1 MTLYDALINKYGYS
15 NPFSFEEIKFNN
27 YSLPWIKK
35 ELNKL
40 VNSNFIVRYERGIYY
55 IPEKTIFGNSSFNPQ
70 KIIEKKYLSNNS
82 GYYSGLSF
90 ANKVGIT
97 TQMPNVIEIYTNN
110 EKSRVREITI
120 NNLKVILRKSRVN
133 ITNDNIYVLSFLE
146 LMNSFSI
153 DYFNAERKELIINY
167 IKEKGINRKEITK
180 YSPFFPD
187 KVMRNLVESEI
198 IYDIVKNNLP
208 D

>member
-1 MTLYDALINKYGYS
+1 
-15 NPFSFEEIKFNN
+15 
-27 YSLPWIKK
+27 
-35 ELNKL
+35 
-40 VNSNFIVRYERGIYY
+40 
-55 IPEKTIFGNSSFNPQ
+55 
-70 KIIEKKYLSNNS
+70 
-82 GYYSGLSF
+82 
-90 ANKVGIT
+90 
-97 TQMPNVIEIYTNN
+97 MPNVIEIYTNN

-153 DYFNAERKELIINY
+153 DYFNAERKDLIINLISMGRNTRQEAK
-167 IKEKGINRKEITK
+167 IKVRQPIQNIILDKKIEDVSNDDSKEITK

-208 D
+208 DKKNEIDKILK

>member
-1 MTLYDALINKYGYS
+1 MTLFDMLLKKYGYG
-15 NPFSFEEIKFNN
+15 NPFSLAEINFNN

-40 VNSNFIVRYERGIYY
+40 VNFNLIVRYERGIYY
-55 IPEKTIFGNSSFNPQ
+55 IPEKTIFGNSSLNPQ

-110 EKSRVREITI
+110 EKSRVREITV
-120 NNLKVILRKSRVN
+120 NNLKVILRKTRVN
-133 ITNDNIYVLSFLE
+133 ITKENICVLSFLE
-146 LMNSFSI
+146 LMNSFPR
-153 DYFNAERKELIINY
+153 DYFNSERKNIIINY
-167 IKEKGINRKEITK
+167 IKENGINRKEITK
-180 YSPFFPD
+180 YSPYFPD
-187 KVMRNLVESEI
+187 RVMRNLVESEI
-198 IYDIVKNNLP
+198 IYDIA
-208 D
+208 

>member
-1 MTLYDALINKYGYS
+1 MTLYEMLFNEFGYG

-40 VNSNFIVRYERGIYY
+40 VSDNRIVRYERGIYY
-55 IPEKTIFGNSSFNPQ
+55 IPEKTIFGNSSLNPQ
-70 KIIEKKYLSNNS
+70 KIIEKKYLSNGS

-90 ANKVGIT
+90 ANKIGVT

-110 EKSRVREITI
+110 EKSRVREISV
-120 NNLKVILRKSRVN
+120 NNLKVILRKSRVDV
-133 ITNDNIYVLSFLE
+133 TNDNVYVLSFLE

-153 DYFNAERKELIINY
+153 EYFNDERKKLIIDY
-167 IKEKGINRKEITK
+167 IKEKGINRQQITK
-180 YSPFFPD
+180 YSPYYPD
-187 KVMRNLVESEI
+187 RVMRNLVESEI
-198 IYDIVKNNLP
+198 IYDIA
-208 D
+208 

>member
-40 VNSNFIVRYERGIYY
+40 VNSNTVVRYERGIYY
-55 IPEKTIFGNSSFNPQ
+55 IPEKTIFGNSSLNPQ

-153 DYFNAERKELIINY
+153 EYFNAERKKIIINY
-167 IKEKGINRKEITK
+167 IKERGINRKAITK

-198 IYDIVKNNLP
+198 IYDIA
-208 D
+208 

>member
-1 MTLYDALINKYGYS
+1 MTLYDMLVNEYGYG
-15 NPFSFEEIKFNN
+15 NPFSFEEIKFKN

-40 VNSNFIVRYERGIYY
+40 VIDNKIIRYERGIYY
-55 IPEKTIFGNSSFNPQ
+55 IPEKTIFGNSSLNPQ
-70 KIIEKKYLSNNS
+70 KLIEKKYLTNNS

-90 ANKVGIT
+90 ANKIGIT

-110 EKSRVREITI
+110 EKSRVREINI
-120 NNLKVILRKSRVN
+120 NNLKVLLRKSRVN
-133 ITNDNIYVLSFLE
+133 ITKDNINVLSFLE

-153 DYFNAERKELIINY
+153 DYFDKNRKELIINF
-167 IKEKGINRKEITK
+167 IKEKNINREQITK
-180 YSPFFPD
+180 YSPYYPD

-198 IYDIVKNNLP
+198 IYDIA
-208 D
+208 

>member
-1 MTLYDALINKYGYS
+1 MTLYDMLVNEYGYG
-15 NPFSFEEIKFNN
+15 NPFSFEEIKFKN

-40 VNSNFIVRYERGIYY
+40 VIDNKIIRYERGIYY
-55 IPEKTIFGNSSFNPQ
+55 IPEKTIFGNSSLNPQ
-70 KIIEKKYLSNNS
+70 KIIEKKYLTNNS

-90 ANKVGIT
+90 ANKIGIT

-133 ITNDNIYVLSFLE
+133 ITNDNINVLSFLE

-153 DYFNAERKELIINY
+153 DYFDKNRKELIINF
-167 IKEKGINRKEITK
+167 IKEKNITREQITK
-180 YSPFFPD
+180 YSPYYPD

-198 IYDIVKNNLP
+198 IYDIAWR
-208 D
+208 

>member
-1 MTLYDALINKYGYS
+1 MTLYEMLLNEYGYG

-40 VNSNFIVRYERGIYY
+40 VGDNRIVRYERGIYY
-55 IPEKTIFGNSSFNPQ
+55 IPEKTIFGNSSLNPQ
-70 KIIEKKYLSNNS
+70 KIIEKKYLSNGS

-90 ANKVGIT
+90 ANKIGVT

-110 EKSRVREITI
+110 EKSRVREITV
-120 NNLKVILRKSRVN
+120 NNIKIILRKSRVE
-133 ITNDNIYVLSFLE
+133 ITKDNVYVLSFLE

-153 DYFNAERKELIINY
+153 EYFNDERRELIIDY
-167 IKEKGINRKEITK
+167 IKEKGIDRKQITK
-180 YSPFFPD
+180 YSPYYPD

-198 IYDIVKNNLP
+198 IYDIA
-208 D
+208 

>member
-1 MTLYDALINKYGYS
+1 MTLYDMLLSEYGYG

-40 VNSNFIVRYERGIYY
+40 VNDNKIIRYERGIYY
-55 IPEKTIFGNSSFNPQ
+55 IPEQTIFGNSSLNPQ
-70 KIIEKKYLSNNS
+70 KIIEKKYLVNDS

-90 ANKVGIT
+90 ANKIGIT

-110 EKSRVREITI
+110 EKSRVREVTI

-133 ITNDNIYVLSFLE
+133 VTNDNVYVLSFLE

-153 DYFNAERKELIINY
+153 DYFDS
-167 IKEKGINRKEITK
+167 NRKEKIVNYIREKRIRRDQITK
-180 YSPFFPD
+180 YSPYFPD
-187 KVMRNLVESEI
+187 KVMRNLIESEI
-198 IYDIVKNNLP
+198 IYEFA
-208 D
+208 